1 METAHTRADWRA
13 ILRRWLNDKPSGFVF
28 RSSVVYTWA
37 QANIRLNPADIAIHH
52 RSGRAMWRFH
62 LSNAISDLH
71 HAGDLIHPG
80 CSHLAWM
87 VP

>member
-13 ILRRWLNDKPSGFVF
+13 ILRRWLSDKPSGYVF
-28 RSSVVYTWA
+28 RSADVYRWA
-37 QANIRLNPADIAIHH
+37 KTASFLTHADLETHH
-52 RSGRAMWRFH
+52 RSGRPMWRVN